1 MDSLVS
7 GQDIENRYQ
16 LNGFGIPLDQLPITE
31 SGKIKITHFKK
42 WVQLRKN
49 IEDPNPD
56 SHYRRDMKSIVEC
69 PGLNDVV
76 FRPSQSTMCHPG
88 NVMFRGLVESKHF
101 EHSIA
106 PTREAKIEITKGVIS
121 EVKKRGGRFLAWNNL
136 TWWTEL
142 TDERLIYSKIAVF
155 FRNSKVSAKA
165 KSNHQSMK
173 SSTYMFT
180 GADNLMDDKRRKI
193 ECECFSFGLI

>member
-1 MDSLVS
+1 
-7 GQDIENRYQ
+7 
-16 LNGFGIPLDQLPITE
+16 LPITE
-31 SGKIKITHFKK
+31 SGKIKTTHFKK
-42 WVQLRKN
+42 WLQLRKI

-56 SHYRRDMKSIVEC
+56 SNFRRDMKAIVEC

-106 PTREAKIEITKGVIS
+106 LTREAKIEITNSVIS
-121 EVKKRGGRFLAWNNL
+121 EIKKRGGRFLAWNNL

-142 TDERLIYSKIAVF
+142 TDERVIYSKIAVF

-165 KSNHQSMK
+165 KSNRQSIK
-173 SSTYMFT
+173 SSTYIFT
-180 GADNLMDDKRRKI
+180 GTDSDIMDDKRRKI
-193 ECECFSFGLI
+193 DPCFGLV